1 MTLRAISLGFSVATL
16 NNRRLTSAPEQDT
29 ISGDMRE
36 EFEKLA
42 TSGKIQP
49 KQIDALVKLTECGYV
64 THRSWG
70 FGKITTVDTVFSRF
84 LIDFEDKKGHSM
96 DLGFGADTLTPI
108 PSEHILVRKTKD
120 LQGLIQMAALNH
132 IDLIKL
138 VLESYEGS
146 ATAAQIQEVLV
157 PDVIADDWRK
167 WWDGVRKELKKDG
180 HFRVPIKKSEPIL
193 YNAEAVSLEE
203 RLFGDF
209 KVARGLKARLTVANE
224 MVKSHEDLPNKKT
237 TFKETADLL
246 NDEISKHQKNQPSLT
261 LDGIF
266 ARDDLQRLGEIEP
279 TEGQV
284 TSDMIWEQQEN
295 VSEIVEQLP
304 AARHKRALASYK
316 AAKPDNWTEAVLET
330 LNVVGARLS
339 GECAN
344 ILIDS
349 DLLDLLKETLAR
361 LINQHQASTEL
372 LLWLAK
378 SRSDSFADILG
389 PEVFRAMI
397 TAMERDQF
405 NEKKSS
411 RLNDF
416 IMSDKKL
423 LVELIETADLEV
435 VKDLTRTL
443 QLASCFDDMD
453 KRSLL
458 ARIVKAYPAVQSL
471 ISGEQDTQ
479 EKGLVVSWGSLDRR
493 REEYDQVVRKKI
505 PANSKEIAIARSYG
519 DLRENHEYK
528 AAKEMQKL
536 LMTRKAELESELA
549 MARGTD
555 FSDVSTEAVS
565 IGTSV
570 NVTDVSQNAEETFII
585 LGAWDSDPDKGYI
598 SYLSPLAQ
606 ELLNHKPGDEITLEQ
621 HGGKKYR
628 VNRIE
633 NISAE
638 LSKELAGEHE
648 DIPEEVPAQA
658 EEPEAPESAAPQP
671 APVGGEGET
680 APEAE
685 KAPEEET
692 A

>member
-1 MTLRAISLGFSVATL
+1 
-16 NNRRLTSAPEQDT
+16 
-29 ISGDMRE
+29 MRE

-42 TSGKIQP
+42 AAGKIQP
-49 KQIDALVKLTECGYV
+49 KQIDALVKLTECGYC

-84 LIDFEDKKGHSM
+84 LIDFENKSGHSM
-96 DLGFGADTLTPI
+96 DLGFGADTLTAI
-108 PSEHILVRKTKD
+108 AADHILVKKTKD
-120 LQGLIQMAALNH
+120 LPGLRQMAALNH

-138 VLESYEGS
+138 VLESFGGT

-203 RLFGDF
+203 RLMNDF
-209 KVARGLKARLTVANE
+209 RAARGLKARLTVANE
-224 MVKSHEDLPNKKT
+224 MVRTHEDLENKAT
-237 TFKETADLL
+237 TFKETVDLL
-246 NDEISKHQKNQPSLT
+246 NDEISKHQKNQPAIT

-266 ARDDLQRLGEIEP
+266 ARDDLKKLAELESAEEEI
-279 TEGQV
+279 
-284 TSDMIWEQQEN
+284 TSAMIWDVQEN
-295 VSEIVEQLP
+295 VAEIIESLP
-304 AARHKRALASYK
+304 AARHKRALESYK
-316 AAKPDNWTEAVLET
+316 QAKPDVWEGTVREIM
-330 LNVVGARLS
+330 NVVGARLA

-344 ILIDS
+344 LLIES
-349 DLLDLLKETLAR
+349 DMLDQLKETLAR
-361 LINQHQASTEL
+361 LINQHQASSEL
-372 LLWLAK
+372 LLWLSK

-416 IMSDKKL
+416 IMSDKTL
-423 LVELIETADLEV
+423 LGELIETADLEV

-443 QLASCFDDMD
+443 QLASCFEDMD

-471 ISGEQDTQ
+471 ISGDQDTQ
-479 EKGLVVSWGSLDRR
+479 EKGLVVSWSSLERR
-493 REEYDQVVRKKI
+493 RVEYDQLVRKKI

-555 FSDVSTEAVS
+555 FSEVTTETVS
-565 IGTSV
+565 IGTVV
-570 NVTDVSQNAEETFII
+570 NVTDPAQQSAEDFTI
-585 LGAWDSDPDKGYI
+585 LGAWDSDPDKGII

-621 HGGKKYR
+621 HGGRKYV

-633 NISAE
+633 KIPAE
-638 LSKELAGEHE
+638 LAEALATIDSDE
-648 DIPEEVPAQA
+648 P
-658 EEPEAPESAAPQP
+658 EPEAPA
-671 APVGGEGET
+671 
-680 APEAE
+680 APEATE
-685 KAPEEET
+685 APVAPEPTPAPAAAEPSGEGGNVET
-692 A
+692 PGEPQSTSTPSGAAG